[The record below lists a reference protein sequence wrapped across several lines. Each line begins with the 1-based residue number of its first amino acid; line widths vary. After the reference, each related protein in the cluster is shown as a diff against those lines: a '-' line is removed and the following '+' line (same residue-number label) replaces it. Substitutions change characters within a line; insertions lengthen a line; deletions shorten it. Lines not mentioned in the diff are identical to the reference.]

1 MIPDRTRP
9 VPLSQTQS
17 GIYISTLQSE
27 QATIYH
33 IPQLNFFPAV
43 DDADRLAEAVRTLVD
58 AYPVLSAVI
67 TTDAD
72 GVPVMYRDPDS
83 TVEVE
88 RLATTEREL
97 QAS

>member
-33 IPQLNFFPAV
+33 IPQLNF
-43 DDADRLAEAVRTLVD
+43 
-58 AYPVLSAVI
+58 
-67 TTDAD
+67 
-72 GVPVMYRDPDS
+72 
-83 TVEVE
+83 
-88 RLATTEREL
+88 
-97 QAS
+97 